1 MGNPGDGQFAPN
13 SMNDNRFPRQFHL
26 LKSSEFERVFAARN
40 SASNPWLAL
49 HGTPNGAA
57 HPRLGI
63 TVSRRVGN
71 AVARNR
77 WKRLLRESFR
87 LTQHQL
93 PALDLVCTARAA
105 TPPAL
110 AQLME
115 MIPHLAERIA
125 RRARPTAENGEGQ
138 NA

>member
-1 MGNPGDGQFAPN
+1 M
-13 SMNDNRFPRQFHL
+13 SDNRFPKRLHL

-49 HGTPNGAA
+49 HGTPNGVA

-63 TVSRRVGN
+63 TVSCRVGN

-87 LTQHQL
+87 LTQHRL
-93 PALDLVCTARAA
+93 PALDLVCTARAV
-105 TPPAL
+105 TPPVL

-115 MIPHLAERIA
+115 MIPHLADRIA
-125 RRARPTAENGEGQ
+125 RRARPTAENAKGK
-138 NA
+138 NP

>member
-1 MGNPGDGQFAPN
+1 
-13 SMNDNRFPRQFHL
+13 MNDHPFPKRLHL

-49 HGTPNGAA
+49 HGTPNSAA
-57 HPRLGI
+57 HPRLGL

-87 LTQHQL
+87 LTQHRL

-110 AQLME
+110 AQLIE
-115 MIPHLAERIA
+115 MLPQLAERIA
-125 RRARPTAENGEGQ
+125 RRARPTAERTKGPD
-138 NA
+138 A